1 MFLNNDQKQLERL
14 YNNIV
19 KPTTNLTIKEI
30 SCLEEG
36 IWKKIAPLAT
46 AAAMGASAF
55 AADKDPAALYN
66 VTKNDVVYAKNLA
79 SYQDNM
85 YNMDINNIKQSI
97 KRSFGTLT
105 DNKVSQLIIEVSER
119 VNEKGNYRD
128 VVVTVSGDVLANS
141 QEEANNIAAR
151 TIKDAI
157 IDSGINMDGLKIVV
171 ENINKLKKFSF
182 LVRVILTPDQ
192 MH

>member
-1 MFLNNDQKQLERL
+1 MSFRKDQKCLEEL
-14 YNNIV
+14 YSNIV
-19 KPTTNLTIKEI
+19 LQTVKFNITEI
-30 SCLEEG
+30 SYLEEG
-36 IWKKIAPLAT
+36 IWKKFAPI
-46 AAAMGASAF
+46 AAAATMGASAF
-55 AADKDPAALYN
+55 AADKDPAALYD

-85 YNMDINNIKQSI
+85 YNMDINNIKKSI
-97 KRSFGTLT
+97 KRSFGTLA

-119 VNEKGNYRD
+119 VNNRGNYRD

-157 IDSGINMDGLKIVV
+157 VDSGISIDDLKIVV
-171 ENINKLKKFSF
+171 ENAKLDKFSF
-182 LVRVILTPDQ
+182 LVRAIFSITD
-192 MH
+192 